1 MIDSMALIQERSDS
15 NLLRSEHLSAS
26 GEKLKVVKVEKK
38 SQYDKFKSKEIERY
52 FLTLSNGKIFV
63 IQNETNIIRLEW
75 NFGTVESSLDKE
87 IVLYKTQIEMDGR
100 VIPTIR
106 IRYNILNRINI

>member
-26 GEKLKVVKVEKK
+26 GEKLKVVKVEIKP
-38 SQYDKFKSKEIERY
+38 QYDKFKSVEIERY

-63 IQNETNIIRLEW
+63 VQNETNIIRLEW
-75 NFGTVESSLDKE
+75 NFGTVENSLDKE
-87 IVLYKTQIEMDGR
+87 IVLYKTQIEMNGKFLS
-100 VIPTIR
+100 TIR